1 MRILIADKLTPTV
14 QSTLLAAKCQVTVD
28 ASLKL
33 DSLQQHLIDLDPHVL
48 VVRSTKVQQQHLKAA
63 PSLSLVIRAG
73 AGVNTIDL
81 DAASK
86 LGIYIANCP
95 GKNAVAVAELTMGHL
110 LNADRRI
117 SDNVS
122 ALRAG
127 KWAKKQFTK
136 GCQGLKTRSL
146 GIIGMGSIGQEV
158 AKRANAFDMT
168 VFGFDPFVDANTMK
182 AHGVAKEE
190 KITELAAK
198 VDALSVHLPLNDH
211 TREIINQE
219 VLQAMKPGALL
230 INTSRGPIVDE
241 QALKQAIEQ
250 KGIRA
255 GLDVFCNEPNG
266 DGDWLQPL
274 AQYAGVYG
282 THHIGASTAQA
293 SEAVGEEVGRIITH
307 WMATGAVLNCVNLAK
322 QSHAS
327 HLLVIRHEDAV
338 GVLADIL
345 DKLRRAN
352 INVQEME
359 NIIFKGA
366 FAACARIQIDQEPTA
381 ALLQSLENDKIFA
394 VDLVTL

>member
-1 MRILIADKLTPTV
+1 
-14 QSTLLAAKCQVTVD
+14 
-28 ASLKL
+28 
-33 DSLQQHLIDLDPHVL
+33 
-48 VVRSTKVQQQHLKAA
+48 
-63 PSLSLVIRAG
+63 
-73 AGVNTIDL
+73 
-81 DAASK
+81 
-86 LGIYIANCP
+86 
-95 GKNAVAVAELTMGHL
+95 
-110 LNADRRI
+110 
-117 SDNVS
+117 
-122 ALRAG
+122 
-127 KWAKKQFTK
+127 
-136 GCQGLKTRSL
+136 
-146 GIIGMGSIGQEV
+146 MGSIGQEV